1 MNYKELL
8 YNKDKVLSFYPEL
21 AVILNKYDEI
31 ECERIEKETGEKRKA
46 DRNGLNKAI
55 FINQINYWNN
65 INEKSGNNFKDGY
78 YWVYNSY
85 TKWAENDFPYWSVD
99 TIKRIVMSLESIGI
113 IVSANYNQYKIDK
126 TKWYRID
133 YKRLQEII
141 DFVKEKDSKNDCTDQ
156 PSGQSAPTTG
166 QVAPIYDR
174 ASCTDGKGNL
184 SQTIPENTT
193 EITNQRLHTKTLS
206 GERAVSECE
215 QSEPKNNQSKPNRK
229 KEANAL
235 FEQLWS
241 LYPLKKGKASVS
253 DTQKLKLLDIGYEE
267 LERAI
272 SRYVK
277 YVDSVDY
284 LHYKNGSTFFN
295 SGYVDYLDENYTDGD
310 ANNNT
315 HSNYQQA
322 VQPKHTDANNN
333 PEDHKEAVHRAMQ
346 KAAEQYGEQYG
357 EQFFEGMS
365 DGDIEGMLGL
375 LGIDVV

>member
-1 MNYKELL
+1 MKNVSIPVTKVHS
-8 YNKDKVLSFYPEL
+8 YNVSVAADVGINAAVIFYNICYWVEENTANERNFINGEYWTYNTVNAFKTLFPEMSYEQVRNALRKLENAKYIKSAFLNEDTRDRTKWYTVVDKDKWITS
-21 AVILNKYDEI
+21 NKCN
-31 ECERIEKETGEKRKA
+31 CENSHMDCDKSQKEHGEST
-46 DRNGLNKAI
+46 DDNNI
-55 FINQINYWNN
+55 YNN
-65 INEKSGNNFKDGY
+65 INTDTDNNQSNNKHSN
-78 YWVYNSY
+78 NS
-85 TKWAENDFPYWSVD
+85 
-99 TIKRIVMSLESIGI
+99 
-113 IVSANYNQYKIDK
+113 
-126 TKWYRID
+126 
-133 YKRLQEII
+133 
-141 DFVKEKDSKNDCTDQ
+141 
-156 PSGQSAPTTG
+156 
-166 QVAPIYDR
+166 
-174 ASCTDGKGNL
+174 
-184 SQTIPENTT
+184 
-193 EITNQRLHTKTLS
+193 HKTLS
-206 GERAVSECE
+206 VERAASECE

-267 LERAI
+267 LERAV

-333 PEDHKEAVHRAMQ
+333 PEDRKEAVHRAMQ

>member
-1 MNYKELL
+1 MEVLFMAKVKNEHYITIQEFMVNDLELSGNEL
-8 YNKDKVLSFYPEL
+8 IAYALIYGFSQDGESYFKGSLSYVAKWL
-21 AVILNKYDEI
+21 NCSKATACTILNKLSDDGFLEKKEKNVNGVRLCDYTAYPIDEEVLKQI
-31 ECERIEKETGEKRKA
+31 KEKKKERKEKEKA
-46 DRNGLNKAI
+46 ERYAKKLNGIKKTNTTYSKKLNEGVQKTLTH
-55 FINQINYWNN
+55 NN
-65 INEKSGNNFKDGY
+65 ID
-78 YWVYNSY
+78 
-85 TKWAENDFPYWSVD
+85 
-99 TIKRIVMSLESIGI
+99 ILE
-113 IVSANYNQYKIDK
+113 D
-126 TKWYRID
+126 
-133 YKRLQEII
+133 
-141 DFVKEKDSKNDCTDQ
+141 
-156 PSGQSAPTTG
+156 
-166 QVAPIYDR
+166 
-174 ASCTDGKGNL
+174 
-184 SQTIPENTT
+184 NT
-193 EITNQRLHTKTLS
+193 NTLS
-206 GERAVSECE
+206 VERAASECE
-215 QSEPKNNQSKPNRK
+215 QLEPKNNQSKPNRK

>member
-1 MNYKELL
+1 MAKLM
-8 YNKDKVLSFYPEL
+8 KDF
-21 AVILNKYDEI
+21 I
-31 ECERIEKETGEKRKA
+31 RIE
-46 DRNGLNKAI
+46 
-55 FINQINYWNN
+55 
-65 INEKSGNNFKDGY
+65 NNFTIIPNDILRNKEMKSSTKNILLTMFGLPPDWDFSIAGIASCVYEGHETVQKALVELEKMGY
-78 YWVYNSY
+78 ITRKRDRRENGTLGAMIY
-85 TKWAENDFPYWSVD
+85 TVHQFPVSEEENTYKNNFSNQDVKKPKQEKTYIGENQYREKPVQDSKRQLRNDFKLSTD
-99 TIKRIVMSLESIGI
+99 FELINDKNTN
-113 IVSANYNQYKIDK
+113 SAY
-126 TKWYRID
+126 
-133 YKRLQEII
+133 
-141 DFVKEKDSKNDCTDQ
+141 SADC
-156 PSGQSAPTTG
+156 
-166 QVAPIYDR
+166 
-174 ASCTDGKGNL
+174 
-184 SQTIPENTT
+184 
-193 EITNQRLHTKTLS
+193 
-206 GERAVSECE
+206 ECE
-215 QSEPKNNQSKPNRK
+215 QPEPKNNQSKPNHK

-267 LERAI
+267 MERTI

-333 PEDHKEAVHRAMQ
+333 PEDRKEAVHRAMQ

>member
-1 MNYKELL
+1 MDFRSLFI
-8 YNKDKVLSFYPEL
+8 NKDKIIMANMELGVALNSLDEAIVL
-21 AVILNKYDEI
+21 
-31 ECERIEKETGEKRKA
+31 
-46 DRNGLNKAI
+46 
-55 FINQINYWNN
+55 NQLNYWIERNKDAN
-65 INEKSGNNFKDGY
+65 RNFHDSH

-85 TKWAENDFPYWSVD
+85 EAWKKQDFPVWSA
-99 TIKRIVMSLESIGI
+99 TKIKRIFTSLEKKGI
-113 IVSANYNQYKIDK
+113 VLSANYNKLAIDK
-126 TKWYRID
+126 TKWYTID
-133 YKRLQEII
+133 YDKLKKFIE
-141 DFVKEKDSKNDCTDQ
+141 EYSK
-156 PSGQSAPTTG
+156 GQSETPKDTDAQPIG
-166 QVAPIYDR
+166 QNDQTLDQSER
-174 ASCTDGKGNL
+174 A
-184 SQTIPENTT
+184 IPEITT
-193 EITNQRLHTKTLS
+193 DINNRNNNTLS

-215 QSEPKNNQSKPNRK
+215 QPEPKNNQSKPNRK